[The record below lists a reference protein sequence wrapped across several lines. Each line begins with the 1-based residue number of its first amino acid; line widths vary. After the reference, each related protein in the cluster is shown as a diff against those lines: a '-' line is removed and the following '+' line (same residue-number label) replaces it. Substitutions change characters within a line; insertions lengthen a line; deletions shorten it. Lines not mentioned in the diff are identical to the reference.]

1 MLKYPIKRVKDTYS
15 NTPFCDDLEPHRI
28 TCKSKMN
35 RVIQGAFLPQLVHK
49 GFMHRS
55 PFP

>member
-35 RVIQGAFLPQLVHK
+35 RVIQGAFLP
-49 GFMHRS
+49 
-55 PFP
+55 